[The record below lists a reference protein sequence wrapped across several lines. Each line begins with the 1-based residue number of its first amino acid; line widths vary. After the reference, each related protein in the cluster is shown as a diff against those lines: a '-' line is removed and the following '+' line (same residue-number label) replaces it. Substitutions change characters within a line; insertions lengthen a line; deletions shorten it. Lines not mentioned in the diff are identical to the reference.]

1 MISLSIER
9 KQIQKQIQSTETGY
23 ALVILYKVCAGSL
36 VLVYLGPQFSSTEMF
51 SSFSS

>member
-1 MISLSIER
+1 MISLSVER
-9 KQIQKQIQSTETGY
+9 KQIQSTFSETGY
-23 ALVILYKVCAGSL
+23 VLVILYKVCAGSL